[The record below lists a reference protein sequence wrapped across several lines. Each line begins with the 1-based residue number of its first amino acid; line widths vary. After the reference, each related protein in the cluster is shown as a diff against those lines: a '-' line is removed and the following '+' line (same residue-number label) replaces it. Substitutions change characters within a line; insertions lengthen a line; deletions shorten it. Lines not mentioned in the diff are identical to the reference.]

1 MSKQRMSVETI
12 AEVLVNE
19 FAKMEKQTTRYEK
32 ATAELSG
39 RTEQLLNHRMKVDT
53 EELKKIKDSLSDLLQ
68 SHTNKLANSVIL
80 SQNAYYALLL
90 LVVLL
95 SAYTAISL
103 FLFFS

>member
-1 MSKQRMSVETI
+1 MSVETI

-39 RTEQLLNHRMKVDT
+39 RTEQLLNHKMKVDT
-53 EELKKIKDSLSDLLQ
+53 TELNKIRDSLSDLLDT
-68 SHTNKLANSVIL
+68 HTKKLSSSVIL

-90 LVVLL
+90 IVVML

-103 FLFFS
+103 FMFFSQS